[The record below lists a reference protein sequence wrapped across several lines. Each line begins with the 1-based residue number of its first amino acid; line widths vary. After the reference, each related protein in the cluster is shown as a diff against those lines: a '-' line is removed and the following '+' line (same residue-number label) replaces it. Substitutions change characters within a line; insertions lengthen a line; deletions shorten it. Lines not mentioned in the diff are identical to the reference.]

1 MIALGLTTS
10 TPHGSV
16 ALVGP
21 AGVLAAVSYSE
32 LTLHAE
38 KLFAAVDELLLQ
50 AGLKREAIGCVACDV
65 GPGSFTGVR
74 VGVAAASGVS
84 LGLAIPTVGVLSLR
98 AMAEPILGAGADE
111 VIAVLDAQKS
121 EVFLAS
127 FDREG
132 KLNGAPRH
140 IAKSDAHTELL
151 VAAGRGVALCGAVL
165 DELGLAEQRSL
176 LLGSEWPRAEEIARV
191 ALSEPRFG
199 RLEPVY
205 VRAPDAKPRAT

>member
-21 AGVLAAVSYSE
+21 AGVMAAVGYSE

-50 AGLKREAIGCVACDV
+50 AGLKRDAIGCVACDV

-74 VGVAAASGVS
+74 VGVAAASGIS
-84 LGLAIPTVGVLSLR
+84 LGLKIPTVGVLSLR
-98 AMAEPILGAGADE
+98 AMAEPLLRSGVEE

-127 FDREG
+127 FDRQG
-132 KLNGAPRH
+132 RLRSPPRH
-140 IAKSDAHTELL
+140 VAKSDARAEL
-151 VAAGRGVALCGAVL
+151 VEAAARGATLCGAVL
-165 DELGLAEQRSL
+165 AELGLADQRSPL
-176 LLGSEWPRAEEIARV
+176 VGSELPLAEEIARV
-191 ALSEPRFG
+191 ALAEPRFG
-199 RLEPVY
+199 QLEPVY

>member
-10 TPHGSV
+10 TPRGSA

-21 AGVLAAVSYSE
+21 TGVLAAVSYSE

-38 KLFAAVDELLLQ
+38 KLFAAVDELLAEVGVRREQ
-50 AGLKREAIGCVACDV
+50 IGLVACDV

-74 VGVAAASGVS
+74 VGVAAACGVS
-84 LGLAIPTVGVLSLR
+84 LGLGIPTCGVLSLR
-98 AMAEPILGAGADE
+98 AMAAPVLRAGVRE
-111 VIAVLDAQKS
+111 VVAVLDAQKS

-127 FDREG
+127 FQGDG
-132 KLNGAPRH
+132 TLVAAPRH
-140 IAKSDAHTELL
+140 VAKDEARVELE
-151 VAAGRGVALCGAVL
+151 AALARGASLCGAVL
-165 DELGLAEQRSL
+165 DELGLGDRRNRAAATEL
-176 LLGSEWPRAEEIARV
+176 PHAEEIARV
-191 ALSEPRFG
+191 ALAEPSFG